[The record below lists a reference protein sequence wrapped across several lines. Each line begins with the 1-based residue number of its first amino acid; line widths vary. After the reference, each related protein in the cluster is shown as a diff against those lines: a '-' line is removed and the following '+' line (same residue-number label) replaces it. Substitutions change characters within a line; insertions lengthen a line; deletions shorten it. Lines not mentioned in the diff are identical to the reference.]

1 MVGSGSI
8 SALEVPPGLIATV
21 AVAGVAALIA
31 IGATLRERR
40 VRRISTIPTIVEVS
54 PESTQAT
61 RALLDDLDE
70 PVLHLDDDGVVTAAN
85 RAVGIMLDVADEEVL
100 GTHIDDWLAE
110 PDIGCLDPWIGPLR
124 SDPNRPV
131 DGDGRPHVAVDATM
145 LAAAGRPVAVG
156 IMVRRGRDGGGP
168 VLLRFVDRDRAADQR
183 LALDQARHRFHQ
195 AFQSAPTGMA
205 LVRLDDGR
213 IVDANGSLAEMLQR
227 SPEELVGRTL
237 RELTHPDD
245 LRAAQS
251 QRAQLELGVV
261 DSYIVDQ
268 RYRRRDGSYVTART
282 RVAVSEDDGVMLAIN
297 HIEDV
302 TEQRRSAEQLT
313 HAARHDELTG
323 LANRSYLM
331 QVLAQRLTGAQP
343 GSVGLLFID
352 LDHFKVVNDSLGHA
366 LGDDLLRQVA
376 ERLTGAVREGDLL
389 ARFGGDEF
397 VVVLDGR
404 GGPVDASTAADRL
417 RTAVHPPVEVDGH
430 EFFVTVS
437 VGWSTN
443 HDAGMN
449 PDEMLRDADAAM
461 YRAKSRG
468 RDCVE
473 AFQVGGH
480 ESGVHALRTVGEL
493 RRGLERSE
501 IVPYFQPIIELQ
513 SGRLTGFEVVA
524 RWLHPDRGLLPPA
537 QFLPFAEESGLLL
550 TLGAE
555 MMRSS
560 LSQMARWRAAGHAF
574 AEGSVAVNV
583 GSRQLI
589 DASFLPTVVEVLDE
603 TGIDPD
609 SVWFEITE
617 SALLADAR
625 AATSTLRE
633 VRSLGIHLSVD
644 DFGTGYSSLTYL
656 KRFPVEAIKIDRS
669 FVTGLGIEDEDST
682 IVEAV
687 VQLGRALGLTVIAE
701 GVESPLQLQR
711 LRDLRCDRGQGYLF
725 GRPRPATLIE
735 SELAGGR

>member
-1 MVGSGSI
+1 MVVSGSVI
-8 SALEVPPGLIATV
+8 AVEVPPGLIATV
-21 AVAGVAALIA
+21 AVAGIAAMIAMVVTVRDRRLRADAPHVVAHPSAPVSLSA
-31 IGATLRERR
+31 GRE
-40 VRRISTIPTIVEVS
+40 
-54 PESTQAT
+54 
-61 RALLDDLDE
+61 LLDAIDDA
-70 PVLHLDDDGVVTAAN
+70 VLHVDADGVVIAAN
-85 RAVGIMLDVADEEVL
+85 RAVGELLGVPDDEVV
-100 GTHIDDWLAE
+100 GTHIDDWLVDD
-110 PDIGCLDPWIGPLR
+110 DIGVLDAWIGPLIAA
-124 SDPNRPV
+124 SDHPV
-131 DGDGRPHVAVDATM
+131 DGDGRPHVAVDAT
-145 LAAAGRPVAVG
+145 LHVADGRSIGVG
-156 IMVRRGRDGGGP
+156 IVVRRRPDGSGP
-168 VLLRFVDRDRAADQR
+168 VLLRLVDRDRAADQR

-213 IVDANGSLAEMLQR
+213 IIDANQSLAEMLGR
-227 SPEELVGRTL
+227 APDELVGRTL

-245 LRAAQS
+245 LRASQT
-251 QRAQLELGVV
+251 QRAQLELGVI

-268 RYRRRDGSYVTART
+268 RYRRRDGGYVTART

-376 ERLTGAVREGDLL
+376 ERLAGAVREGDLL
-389 ARFGGDEF
+389 GRFGGDEF

-404 GGPVDASTAADRL
+404 GGPVDAAVAADRL
-417 RTAVHPPVEVDGH
+417 RTAVHPPVDVDGH

-443 HDAGMN
+443 HDAGMS

-473 AFQVGGH
+473 AYQAGGH

-501 IVPYFQPIIELQ
+501 IVPYFQPIVELQ

-537 QFLPFAEESGLLL
+537 QFLPFAEESGLLV

-555 MMRSS
+555 MMRSA

-583 GSRQLI
+583 GSRQLV
-589 DASFLPTVVEVLDE
+589 DASFLSTVVEVLDE

-625 AATSTLRE
+625 AANSTLRE
-633 VRSLGIHLSVD
+633 VRGLGVHLSVD

-669 FVTGLGIEDEDST
+669 FVTGLGIEEEDTT

-687 VQLGRALGLTVIAE
+687 VQLGRALGLTVVAE

-711 LRDLRCDRGQGYLF
+711 LRDLDCDRGQGYLF
-725 GRPRPATLIE
+725 GRPRPANLIE

>member
-1 MVGSGSI
+1 MVGTAASL
-8 SALEVPPGLIATV
+8 ALDVPPGVIATV
-21 AVAGVAALIA
+21 GVAAVAALIA
-31 IGATLRERR
+31 VAATVRDRRMRALAPSTAPVTPTSSSDDGA
-40 VRRISTIPTIVEVS
+40 
-54 PESTQAT
+54 

-70 PVLHLDDDGVVTAAN
+70 AVLHLDDDGVVIVAN
-85 RAVGIMLDVADEEVL
+85 RAVGDLLAISVDEII
-100 GTHIDDWLAE
+100 GTTFDDWLVDA
-110 PDIGCLDPWIGPLR
+110 DIGALDPWLGPLTA
-124 SDPNRPV
+124 DPDHPI
-131 DGDGRPHVAVDATM
+131 DGDGRPHVAVDVT
-145 LAAAGRPVAVG
+145 LHAADGRRIGVG
-156 IMVRRGRDGGGP
+156 VLVRRRRDGAGP
-168 VLLRFVDRDRAADQR
+168 VLLRLVDRDRAADQR

-213 IVDANGSLAEMLQR
+213 IVDANQSLADMLDRTPTEM
-227 SPEELVGRTL
+227 VGRTL

-245 LRAAQS
+245 VRAAQS

-268 RYRRRDGSYVTART
+268 RYRRRDGNYITART

-331 QVLAQRLTGAQP
+331 QVLQQRLTGAQP

-376 ERLTGAVREGDLL
+376 GRLAGAVREGDLL

-397 VVVLDGR
+397 VVVLNGR
-404 GGPVDASTAADRL
+404 GGPVDAAVAAERL

-437 VGWSTN
+437 VGWATN
-443 HDAGMN
+443 HDAGMS

-473 AFQVGGH
+473 AYQAGGH
-480 ESGVHALRTVGEL
+480 ESGVQALRTVGEL

-501 IVPYFQPIIELQ
+501 IVPYFQPIVELQ

-537 QFLPFAEESGLLL
+537 QFLPFAEESGLLV

-555 MMRSS
+555 MMRTA
-560 LSQMARWRAAGHAF
+560 LSQMARWRAAGHSF

-583 GSRQLI
+583 GSRQLV
-589 DASFLPTVVEVLDE
+589 DPSFLPTVIEVLDE
-603 TGIDPD
+603 TGLDPD

-633 VRSLGIHLSVD
+633 VRGLGVHLSVD

-669 FVTGLGIEDEDST
+669 FVTGLGIEEEDST

-687 VQLGRALGLTVIAE
+687 VQLGRALGLTVVAE

-725 GRPRPATLIE
+725 GRPRPASLIE
-735 SELAGGR
+735 SELAGDR